1 MNIKFISAGAG
12 SGKTFQLT
20 KLMSERL
27 SQNVRP
33 EAVIAMTFTK
43 KAADELV
50 ERVRQRLIEDKQYI
64 HANSMGQALIGTVN
78 SVCGQILK
86 RYAFEAGLSPQLE
99 VLAEE
104 EQPAIFA
111 QALEHAMT
119 QDDIKTMNVLGKRL
133 GLFEWKKEIKKI
145 VDLVRANDMQVD
157 DLTSHAQQST
167 KDLLSNFPAVTKS
180 DLTAQLQDAIN
191 NAINGIKGNKDET
204 VGTKKY
210 LDLLRNTQHRMQQ
223 NVLPWSDWV
232 RLGNSAPTA
241 RSLPFAEPVQEIALR
256 YDAHPDLHKDIK
268 DWTKKLFELAAKALV
283 NYQVFKAERGLM
295 DYVDQE
301 HQVLKLLDIPVVADS
316 ISQELDLLLVD
327 EFQDTSPIQLALF
340 LKLAECA
347 DECIW
352 VGDIKQAIYG
362 FRGSDPE
369 LMNAVIEKLEESDTA
384 VEYLSSSW
392 RSRPAL
398 VELTNELFAPAF
410 SDYLKDNQV
419 KLTPELKEQLDDV
432 PLHFWNLEGRNA
444 GLRASAMAAGI
455 VNLLGSDAQVVDKE
469 TKKTRGLQYGDIAIL
484 SRSNDKAEAY
494 AAALSACGLPV
505 VLKQPGLLATPEV
518 HLVLASLR
526 RLVDSGDTLAS
537 AEIVS
542 LKTTQS
548 PEVWLESRLQYV
560 KEADN
565 HKQWGIEGD
574 FQEPA
579 LVSLETIRDHLKFL
593 SPSEVLDEVLKAVDI
608 RRDAIAWGPT
618 KVRST
623 QRLENLETLR
633 GYSMD
638 YEDHCQSQRVSAT
651 VGGFLLWLYA
661 LADADLDMKGGDN
674 QANAI
679 HVLTYHKAKGLEWP
693 VVIAADLES
702 GVKSSAWGL
711 SVLTDD
717 NGFDMNSPLANRQLR
732 YWPWPFEGLKKGI
745 AVAERIQEGEA
756 GLREE
761 RKQLA
766 EAVRL
771 LYVGFTRARD
781 TLILPLQ
788 VNARSRPWLETL
800 GAGWLTP
807 QENML
812 QLPNNKTIPC
822 VTEELQAA
830 EVTDEIS
837 VAQKQMWFSPIKSP
851 TQKLPAHI
859 SPSGQPLVDTATIDR
874 NIEIG
879 PRLTLKGNP
888 DIEVLGN
895 ALHNIIAADL
905 IAPGN
910 QDRREVT
917 AGILERYSLKKAIDV
932 DEILVYTSTFLQR
945 LHEEFKPIKVLPEW
959 PVILKLE
966 NGQSM
971 HGWIDLLLE
980 TEQGYVIIDHKSFPG
995 RRSDWESKALSY
1007 SGQLEAYRCAVQKAT
1022 NLPVL
1027 SQWIN
1032 FTVGGGM
1039 AEIVFS
1045 DA

>member
-1 MNIKFISAGAG
+1 MMNIKFISAGAG

-50 ERVRQRLIEDKQYI
+50 ERVRQRLIKDEQYI

-111 QALEHAMT
+111 HALEHAMT
-119 QDDIKTMNVLGKRL
+119 QDDIQTMNVLGKRL

-157 DLTSHAQQST
+157 DLISHAQQST

-210 LDLLRNTQHRMQQ
+210 LDLLRNAQHRMQQ

-232 RLGNSAPTA
+232 RLANNAPTA

-469 TKKTRGLQYGDIAIL
+469 TKKSRVLQYGDIAI
-484 SRSNDKAEAY
+484 
-494 AAALSACGLPV
+494 
-505 VLKQPGLLATPEV
+505 Q
-518 HLVLASLR
+518 
-526 RLVDSGDTLAS
+526 
-537 AEIVS
+537 
-542 LKTTQS
+542 
-548 PEVWLESRLQYV
+548 
-560 KEADN
+560 
-565 HKQWGIEGD
+565 
-574 FQEPA
+574 
-579 LVSLETIRDHLKFL
+579 
-593 SPSEVLDEVLKAVDI
+593 
-608 RRDAIAWGPT
+608 
-618 KVRST
+618 
-623 QRLENLETLR
+623 
-633 GYSMD
+633 
-638 YEDHCQSQRVSAT
+638 
-651 VGGFLLWLYA
+651 
-661 LADADLDMKGGDN
+661 
-674 QANAI
+674 
-679 HVLTYHKAKGLEWP
+679 
-693 VVIAADLES
+693 
-702 GVKSSAWGL
+702 
-711 SVLTDD
+711 
-717 NGFDMNSPLANRQLR
+717 NS
-732 YWPWPFEGLKKGI
+732 
-745 AVAERIQEGEA
+745 
-756 GLREE
+756 
-761 RKQLA
+761 
-766 EAVRL
+766 
-771 LYVGFTRARD
+771 
-781 TLILPLQ
+781 
-788 VNARSRPWLETL
+788 
-800 GAGWLTP
+800 
-807 QENML
+807 
-812 QLPNNKTIPC
+812 
-822 VTEELQAA
+822 
-830 EVTDEIS
+830 IS
-837 VAQKQMWFSPIKSP
+837 
-851 TQKLPAHI
+851 
-859 SPSGQPLVDTATIDR
+859 
-874 NIEIG
+874 
-879 PRLTLKGNP
+879 
-888 DIEVLGN
+888 
-895 ALHNIIAADL
+895 
-905 IAPGN
+905 
-910 QDRREVT
+910 DRRS
-917 AGILERYSLKKAIDV
+917 I
-932 DEILVYTSTFLQR
+932 
-945 LHEEFKPIKVLPEW
+945 
-959 PVILKLE
+959 
-966 NGQSM
+966 
-971 HGWIDLLLE
+971 
-980 TEQGYVIIDHKSFPG
+980 
-995 RRSDWESKALSY
+995 
-1007 SGQLEAYRCAVQKAT
+1007 
-1022 NLPVL
+1022 
-1027 SQWIN
+1027 
-1032 FTVGGGM
+1032 
-1039 AEIVFS
+1039 
-1045 DA
+1045 